1 MKYNRYTIITT
12 VEAEDIVAAE
22 LDGLGVEGVEIEDG
36 VPLTESEKAAM
47 FVDIPPEPSADDGA
61 ARVSFYLDSAE
72 DNEVLLDNIR
82 NALYSIRDYCDAGE
96 LSISVSELAD
106 EDYLNSWKQYFH
118 RFTIDD
124 ILFIPSWEW
133 EELKEKTDGSLGEE
147 DALLPDKAEMVIH
160 IDPGTAFG
168 TGKHETTRLCI
179 QALRKYVREGDCVLD
194 VGTGSGILS
203 LMAFKFGAKSAL
215 GTDLDR
221 AAIEACR
228 INLEN
233 NDLGESDF
241 TLLIGN
247 IIDDEEIRDKAGYE
261 KYDIVCANILAQV
274 LIPLTPKVCGHIK
287 KGGIYIMS
295 GIIDEK
301 EKEVADVVV
310 REGFEI
316 LEINRLGE
324 WVCIVA
330 KYDPE
335 GGTGAGQG

>member
-1 MKYNRYTIITT
+1 MKYNRYTIKTT

-36 VPLTESEKAAM
+36 VPLSESEKAEM
-47 FVDIPPEPSADDGA
+47 FVDIPPEPSVDDGS

-133 EELKEKTDGSLGEE
+133 EELKEKTGEPLGEE
-147 DALLPDKAEMVIH
+147 DLLPDGASMVIH

-179 QALRKYVREGDCVLD
+179 QALRKYVKKGDSVLD
-194 VGTGSGILS
+194 VGAGSGILS
-203 LMAFKFGAKSAL
+203 LMAFKFGAKTAL

-228 INLEN
+228 ANLEN
-233 NDLGESDF
+233 NGLGESDF
-241 TLLIGN
+241 ELLIGN
-247 IIDDEEIRDKAGYE
+247 IIDDEEIQERAGYG

-274 LIPLTPKVCGHIK
+274 LIPLTPEVCRHIK
-287 KGGIYIMS
+287 KGGIYITS

-301 EKEVADVVV
+301 EKEVSEAVQKA
-310 REGFEI
+310 GFEI

-330 KYDPE
+330 KMQDR
-335 GGTGAGQG
+335 